1 MAAARTAIR
10 VYKFRQV
17 FVDDYF
23 LFLAVATLIASTII
37 FFWMLPSLYAF
48 AAISAGLELLSVDY
62 IDSATKTANVAF
74 AAEVLAWTTL
84 FAVKFSF
91 LFFFRNLIRRLRD
104 LEILWWC
111 VLVICVPVAVVCIC
125 LPFIECPYV
134 GKTVLGS
141 FSLAYPFDPMMIMV
155 IDY

>member
-1 MAAARTAIR
+1 MATARTVIR
-10 VYKFRQV
+10 IRIFRRV
-17 FVDDYF
+17 FADDYF
-23 LFLAVATLIASTII
+23 LFLAVASLIASTGI
-37 FFWMLPSLYAF
+37 FFWAVPSLYTF
-48 AAISAGLELLSVDY
+48 AAVSAGLEPITVDY
-62 IDSATKTANVAF
+62 INSATKTANIAY
-74 AAEVLAWTTL
+74 APELLAGTTV

-134 GKTVLGS
+134 GKSVLGPFFKSLS
-141 FSLAYPFDPMMIMV
+141 FRRNGL
-155 IDY
+155 